1 MLSANSS
8 LPFISGRSKST
19 MRHVSA
25 FGIALAISALGRSK
39 ARTLK
44 PAFGSISTERVERT
58 GRRPRLRPLGPRL
71 LLVGMSYERVCR
83 RLSSA
88 V

>member
-44 PAFGSISTERVERT
+44 PAFGSISTEHVERRVVVHDYDRW
-58 GRRPRLRPLGPRL
+58 GLAC
-71 LLVGMSYERVCR
+71 SY
-83 RLSSA
+83 
-88 V
+88 